1 MAVKNFNR
9 IACLILSLVLVFVL
23 SSVSVFATEAPDAA
37 IDTNESV
44 EPRETYE
51 DESADGTDAAP
62 VESDSAEDISTDNTA
77 PVDTEN
83 ADDSAP
89 VDTDKAEE
97 DDTKGETGTTGN
109 TEKETKKLTTGEI
122 VSIVITLVIIIIAVV
137 YCIKNRVKVAK
148 FFRECKSEVKKITWT
163 PKNQVAKNTF
173 VVIVVVII
181 AAIFIAILDL
191 LFSSGV
197 GLLGNL

>member
-23 SSVSVFATEAPDAA
+23 SSVSVFATEAPDA
-37 IDTNESV
+37 TENTESV
-44 EPRETYE
+44 ETREEYAE
-51 DESADGTDAAP
+51 
-62 VESDSAEDISTDNTA
+62 SAEDGTGTA
-77 PVDTEN
+77 PVDTSDDAQGSEA
-83 ADDSAP
+83 ADDTAEAS
-89 VDTDKAEE
+89 DDSDKT
-97 DDTKGETGTTGN
+97 DDTTADTEGNTETTGN
-109 TEKETKKLTTGEI
+109 TEKESKKLTTGEI
-122 VSIVITLVIIIIAVV
+122 VSIAITLVIIIVAVV

-181 AAIFIAILDL
+181 AAIFIALLDL
-191 LFSSGV
+191 IFSSGV

>member
-23 SSVSVFATEAPDAA
+23 SSVSVFATEAPDA
-37 IDTNESV
+37 TENTESV
-44 EPRETYE
+44 ETREEYAE
-51 DESADGTDAAP
+51 
-62 VESDSAEDISTDNTA
+62 SAEDGTGTA
-77 PVDTEN
+77 PVDTSDDAQGSEA
-83 ADDSAP
+83 ADDTAEAS
-89 VDTDKAEE
+89 DDSDKT
-97 DDTKGETGTTGN
+97 DDTTADTEGNTETTGN
-109 TEKETKKLTTGEI
+109 TEKESKKLTTGEI
-122 VSIVITLVIIIIAVV
+122 VSIAITLVIIIVAVV

>member
-1 MAVKNFNR
+1 MATKNFNK

-23 SSVSVFATEAPDAA
+23 CSVSVFATEAADTTVDTVEVADTGDTAAPDA
-37 IDTNESV
+37 
-44 EPRETYE
+44 E
-51 DESADGTDAAP
+51 DGDAAP
-62 VESDSAEDISTDNTA
+62 ADTAE
-77 PVDTEN
+77 V
-83 ADDSAP
+83 ADDS
-89 VDTDKAEE
+89 DKA
-97 DDTKGETGTTGN
+97 DDTAADTEDAGDTETTGD
-109 TEKETKKLTTGEI
+109 TAKESKKLTTGEI
-122 VSIVITLVIIIIAVV
+122 VSIVITLVIVIVAVV

-148 FFRECKSEVKKITWT
+148 FFRECRSEVKKITWT

-191 LFSSGV
+191 LFSTGV

>member
-23 SSVSVFATEAPDAA
+23 SSVSVFATEAPDA
-37 IDTNESV
+37 TENTESV
-44 EPRETYE
+44 ETREEYAE
-51 DESADGTDAAP
+51 
-62 VESDSAEDISTDNTA
+62 SAEDGTGTA
-77 PVDTEN
+77 PVDTSDDAQGSE
-83 ADDSAP
+83 AADDTAEASDDSAK
-89 VDTDKAEE
+89 T
-97 DDTKGETGTTGN
+97 DDTTADTEGNTETTGN
-109 TEKETKKLTTGEI
+109 TEKESKKLTTGEI
-122 VSIVITLVIIIIAVV
+122 VSIAITLVIIIVAVV

-181 AAIFIAILDL
+181 AAIFIALLDL
-191 LFSSGV
+191 IFSSGV